1 MVCEDAHRG
10 SDRLPG
16 RPGRTTKTADVVTT
30 TPGAIL
36 THSEGDSMSEIGMV
50 KNEGEPST
58 NRQKPTLSGS
68 IRHTFEP
75 DSMRKRSPITRI
87 LRHRSDVRQAQ
98 FDEAIAYLD
107 AEIAE
112 CNALKRSG
120 IRSVDKAR

>member
-75 DSMRKRSPITRI
+75 DSMRKRSPITHI
-87 LRHRSDVRQAQ
+87 LRHGQY
-98 FDEAIAYLD
+98 DEAIAYHD
-107 AEIAE
+107 AEIAQ
-112 CNALKRSG
+112 CKALKRQPG
-120 IRSVDKAR
+120 QRR